1 MSSQNK
7 TIIIVTL
14 GAFIFFISL
23 LTLSKIPSVNQEDVD
38 VKIASQLIE
47 KGEVMEGVTKLKEVL
62 EKDENNVDA
71 IWQLGKMSMQSSQ
84 YDKAIVRFEKF
95 ITLVDGDD
103 KASGLIYLADA
114 YFLSGEIEKSLDALV
129 LGKTTTKNEKIL
141 IEIDERIKII
151 NKN

>member
-14 GAFIFFISL
+14 GAFIFFIYL
-23 LTLSKIPSVNQEDVD
+23 LTLSKTPLVNQEDVN

-47 KGEVMEGVTKLKEVL
+47 KGDIMGGVTMLKEVL
-62 EKDENNVDA
+62 ESDENNVDA
-71 IWQLGKMSMQSSQ
+71 IWQLGKLSMQSSQ

-95 ITLVDGDD
+95 ITLVEGDD
-103 KASGLIYLADA
+103 KGSGLIYLADA
-114 YFLSGEIEKSLDALV
+114 YFLSGEIKKSLDALV
-129 LGKTTTKNEKIL
+129 LAKSSTKNEKIL